1 MLRKNKLARIISLIL
16 ILSVM
21 TAVFDHISV
30 ESAASTGSVGYGE
43 TINGNIV
50 SADDVA
56 SGNDSWSGDG
66 SVRLSEGTLWWVQY
80 HNPLNGGSRTALEG
94 PAGSAPDKK
103 GVAYTASATSEYVY
117 YRTVGMRFTL
127 ENRSD
132 ESDIPTLDMNENSRV
147 WEKESVRFVDV
158 FLAGLGN
165 DVRQRTSALLESGPS
180 AGGRRRVSGSSL
192 VSKDITGSGG
202 VIESHYYISDF
213 LRRDSTGQIAQDCV
227 VGRLI
232 DLECD
237 GGTLPTGDWRI
248 YASHILEIMT
258 ATSQEQPN
266 GQIVLSNRRERYIRD
281 SSGVLVPDVRTT
293 LFDMREAAH
302 WASATNNEYLPAL
315 FNRYLRLQNE
325 RLIAPTVVVH
335 YYRIGTDPLSGTV
348 RRDVIQRTDGFGI
361 YNPIELDYSPVQG
374 ARPENLILI
383 LDDELFENSGV
394 IYDSYKGLMIFAGD
408 SPDVYAASGP
418 GGGRAAGFCTRFMV
432 SGSVAH
438 PSVTPMEIVDEA
450 GRSVSV
456 DTPYISVWVPLR
468 SGVRLSFMY
477 VTSDSDS
484 PVLVRDGGTMSLGM
498 GQEPFDGILS
508 RLAGDDAARDL
519 ADPLKTTDGAGYEL
533 AKGSPGETVKY
544 FYGTNGWDIERTA
557 ATQKSIRD
565 PGRTA
570 TELTLTGQARDGRR
584 YGVMGQGSG
593 ASPSFTADKYVTDVV
608 FYVKVVRKTAPI
620 ETRRLYVRYVPAS
633 GTTHILKD
641 VGPITIPAGSD
652 LDHVFTAD
660 RTIEYAGSTYKPAD
674 DPVGAARPL
683 LGVWT
688 RESDKFPNSYSRVT
702 NPANAGVYTVAQTEH
717 LGGERFKITIPADAR
732 EAMLFIP
739 CEEMVTVSAGADV
752 TVYYIKASKQNEY
765 TVLTTERKRLPVGY
779 YEEACAR
786 GTLGSEFLVRTEV
799 ADNRTGTHWTVVDDP
814 GSEEFGYLAIA
825 SQKQYDSLG
834 NGKYPD
840 LAGESGWTVQG
851 YSKRRTG
858 DSLRITVSLL
868 EGARAYEIF
877 VPCALKSGDNP
888 VSFYAVDASSGRLLM
903 KDPVATSFT
912 TGAESLIDISDCEEI
927 SVGQKIYV
935 ILGESL
941 ESEETYPYKTSAYAY
956 AGFMTTAVPSESSYS
971 ANIVKPTVMA
981 WDGTELSSTSDSLKT
996 RNVYINTGGLEIP
1009 SGNIIAVYLP
1019 YRTASK
1025 VNVFLLTDEA
1035 AGSDPTESAVAMGSF
1050 SVSRSY
1056 RIEETSA
1063 LTPDE
1068 GGTAG
1073 AGWFEFEVPDEICDS
1088 HGTSF
1093 FMADDEPVAIC
1104 HDDCCDGVL
1113 QRVGLCSVS
1122 CPLCDGTGIVSS
1134 HGRAGTMGARE
1145 KCSFCSGSGVW
1156 VTAMNYKVLGRDTA
1170 LNHYGTEVKHKCGRC
1185 GGTGF
1190 DTSLAEHAHET
1201 KNCPECNRNGK
1212 GPYPVCP
1219 VCNGRGETPYSTW
1232 ENSSYVDEN
1241 GTFWTTSTSVI
1252 RYRTCSICAGRG
1264 SYTCG
1269 TCDGSGHVDG
1279 DLCMNCHTERYYQL
1293 TGTTV
1298 YTIPSYGSGYNV
1310 TRRDICRSCG
1320 GKGLSLCGACN
1331 GSGWSKDHDETGHLL
1346 PCSRC
1351 GGYRYEAG
1359 GNAVYQSGVY
1369 VLTPKHWEY
1378 KKGSGE
1384 IACSCVS
1391 DRYTPDPDPAGW
1403 DRTYSRGGYTE
1414 YETDNGYV
1422 THRDNESFM
1431 YGGFYCKKCNAYILA
1446 AGFPAGAKLYYR
1458 KDKNGLVSLTVCG
1471 DLGREP
1477 SAATKLFNTQYR
1489 TVSFEEEP
1497 PGIIENH
1504 ASCGLTLLTAR
1515 SSYEAALKDTAHRT
1529 TVCRADPDE
1538 GAQPSSGT
1546 TVSAVG
1552 TIDEGSSVRMKVLVP
1567 NDSGTKATDV
1577 YILYTEWQDFS
1588 MPDPQPRVEP
1598 PEPYEKMQDV
1608 VLTDTDTDACS
1619 IRIVAGENGGVIY
1632 DPSLSIPSTRNLRLE
1647 AKGKKYLFDMTMSNT
1662 VGVVEVP
1669 VTVRYPYAF
1678 YESVAAYRRGDDPVV
1693 SGYAERRVTVVRP
1706 YSYWTVEKFAVW
1718 SLKEAGASTNVLRA
1732 APSGYE
1738 RIVALPESGTAPDF
1752 SVERRGGL
1760 ADHIPNMPSEE
1771 GLVLTVDG
1779 FYADIFRNGA
1789 APPLPELDEGYAQ
1802 HLAYDAVP
1810 ELTVLDD
1817 TLVFEGKV
1825 ILGDDAL
1832 LQGHTSQGYTSQ
1844 GYTSQGYTSQG
1855 YSSSGSP
1862 GKTAGPTG
1870 FLPGEGELLTFYSA
1884 DRKIPVT
1891 KPNGTY
1897 PVITATVYY
1906 TLVPGSVGFNDQT
1919 KYRSTGAPASI
1930 VVQTPVYIRGSLSM
1944 TDPSLAQNKAQGN
1957 SQNTTQNTTQYS
1969 LQNTTQTPLQ
1979 GTEVSGQSNVI
1990 YVQQKDADTSQ
2001 IWAVLGEEREY
2012 EGYDPAKASQTFC
2025 TCDLFASLTNTA
2037 DASHPHLSYPG
2048 YGVRTFDSDIY
2059 TPAPGE
2065 LPYNRIS
2072 SDIRIV
2078 VDRSVRG
2085 GQISWDPDF
2094 IENYADIVL
2103 EAGEWMSV
2111 PADTV
2116 IRFIV
2121 PRNTPEGRHY
2131 ITFAS
2136 VATNKE
2142 DPEDTLST
2150 AMEIANTYYLS
2161 HAVYD
2166 RKFFNVVGRLWGLAL
2181 ESVSQGKKNTVHC
2194 GIGAIS
2200 SVLQGDNT
2208 LDGDI
2213 SVRSNTLTPG
2223 ENGTENECTGIDGIR
2238 KTGVG
2243 DRSAAG
2249 LVLSDP
2255 PGSFFPATEKE
2266 GIRAGVTAHFS
2277 IISDGVRA
2285 NHEILNGG
2293 LFMSSKVYFVPYDS
2307 ETGDLLRDEAVETD
2321 LWYDSG
2327 PYTGKPGLALFEPEI
2342 EFDTD
2347 SYSTDV
2353 DRTRDEIITGFSI
2366 FIPAGLRATVK
2377 GALANTPYSV
2387 GFTSNDSVWLKN
2399 GTIVIT
2405 FDPKVTY
2412 RIADRTVTVGYDCGP
2427 ADMWKLEGYRESD
2440 GFRKGDVLAFN
2451 SSSDI
2456 RDAFFVD
2463 HLN

>member
-1 MLRKNKLARIISLIL
+1 MLRRNKLTRIIAMIL
-16 ILSVM
+16 ISSVV
-21 TAVFDHISV
+21 TTVFDHMGVST
-30 ESAASTGSVGYGE
+30 SAASGAGIYGE
-43 TINGNIV
+43 TIDGNIV
-50 SADDVA
+50 SADDRT
-56 SGNDSWSGDG
+56 SGRDIWSGDG
-66 SVRLSEGTLWWVQY
+66 NVRLSEGTLWWIQY
-80 HNPLNGGSRTALEG
+80 HNPLNSGSRTSVEG
-94 PAGSAPDKK
+94 QVRTADGR
-103 GVAYTASATSEYVY
+103 GVLAFTASESSEYVY
-117 YRTVGMRFTL
+117 YRTVGMRFTI
-127 ENRSD
+127 EKQSD
-132 ESDIPTLDMNENSRV
+132 TEDIPTLEMDVNSRV

-158 FLAGLGN
+158 FLEGVAGA
-165 DVRQRTSALLESGPS
+165 VKQRTSDLTGGGPF
-180 AGGRRRVSGSSL
+180 AGGRRRVSDSVL
-192 VSKDITGSGG
+192 VSKDSTGSGG
-202 VIESHYYISDF
+202 VIESHYYVSNF
-213 LRRDSTGQIAQDCV
+213 LRRDNTGKIEADCV
-227 VGRLI
+227 VGQLI
-232 DLECD
+232 DLECN
-237 GGTLPTGDWRI
+237 GGTLSTGDWRI

-266 GQIVLSNRRERYIRD
+266 GQIVLSNRRERYVRD
-281 SSGVLVPDVRTT
+281 GSGALVPDVRTT
-293 LFDMREAAH
+293 LVDARDAAN
-302 WASATNNEYLPAL
+302 WSTATNDGYLPAL
-315 FNRYLRLQNE
+315 FNRYLRLENE
-325 RLIAPTVVVH
+325 RLITPTVVVH
-335 YYRIGTDPLSGTV
+335 YYRSGTNPVSGTV
-348 RRDVIQRTDGFGI
+348 RSESFKPGDGFSLF
-361 YNPIELDYSPVQG
+361 NPIPLSYSAPLNL
-374 ARPENLILI
+374 RPDNLSLV
-383 LDDELFENSGV
+383 LEDGLFKDPGTV
-394 IYDSYKGLMIFAGD
+394 YDSYKGLMIFAGD
-408 SPDVYAASGP
+408 SPDVYEAGVPGSSGS
-418 GGGRAAGFCTRFMV
+418 AGFRTRFRV
-432 SGSVAH
+432 SGSAAH
-438 PSVTPMEIVDEA
+438 PLIIPSEIVDGD
-450 GRSVSV
+450 GRSVNAEI
-456 DTPYISVWVPLR
+456 PYISVWVPLR
-468 SGVRLSFMY
+468 YSVKLSCMY
-477 VTSDSDS
+477 VTSDSER
-484 PVLVRDGGTMSLGM
+484 PVLVRNIGEVSIGVGPD
-498 GQEPFDGILS
+498 PFTDVIS
-508 RLAGDDAARDL
+508 RLTGEEAAGEL
-519 ADPLKTTDGAGYEL
+519 ADPLRTSDGAGYEI
-533 AKGSPGETVKY
+533 AKGSTDEIVKY
-544 FYGTNGWDIERTA
+544 FFGTNGWDIEKSAPTGL
-557 ATQKSIRD
+557 SIRD
-565 PGRTA
+565 PERTA
-570 TELTLTGQARDGRR
+570 AELALTGQAHDGRR

-593 ASPSFTADKYVTDVV
+593 TRPVFTNDKYVTDIV
-608 FYVKVVRKTAPI
+608 FYVKVTRKTAPI
-620 ETRRLYVRYVPAS
+620 ETRKLYVRYVPAS
-633 GTTHILKD
+633 GPTHILKD
-641 VGPITIPAGSD
+641 VGPVSIPTGGD
-652 LDHVFTAD
+652 LKIVFEAD
-660 RTIEYAGSTYKPAD
+660 RTLEYAGGTYRPAD
-674 DPVGAARPL
+674 DPAGAARPL

-688 RESDKFPNSYSRVT
+688 KEDGKFPNSYSRVSS
-702 NPANAGVYTVAQTEH
+702 PANAGVYTVAQTRH
-717 LGGERFKITIPADAR
+717 LGATRFEITVPESAR
-732 EAMLFIP
+732 EAMIFIP
-739 CEEMVTVSAGADV
+739 CEENVTVSAGADV
-752 TVYYIKASKQNEY
+752 TIYYIKSSVQNGY
-765 TVLTTERKRLPVGY
+765 TVLTTERKSLPVGY

-786 GTLGSEFLVRTEV
+786 GTPESEFLLRTEV

-814 GSEEFGYLAIA
+814 GAGEYGFLAVA
-825 SQKQYDSLG
+825 SQKQNESLG
-834 NGKYPD
+834 GERYPD
-840 LAGESGWTVQG
+840 LTGESGWTVRG
-851 YSKRRTG
+851 YSLRRTG
-858 DSLRITVSLL
+858 DTLRITVSLS

-877 VPCALKSGDNP
+877 VPCTLKSGDNP
-888 VSFYAVDASSGRLLM
+888 VRFYAVDATNGRLLM

-927 SVGQKIYV
+927 SVGQKTYV
-935 ILGESL
+935 ILGEEL
-941 ESEETYPYKTSAYAY
+941 ESEEAYPYKTSAYAY

-971 ANIVKPTVMA
+971 SNIVRPTVMA
-981 WDGTELSSTSDSLKT
+981 WDGTELSATSDLLKT
-996 RNVYINTGGLEIP
+996 RNVYISTGGLEIP

-1056 RIEETSA
+1056 RIDETSA

-1093 FMADDEPVAIC
+1093 FMADEEPVAIC

-1170 LNHYGTEVKHKCGRC
+1170 LSHYGTEVKHKCGRC

-1252 RYRTCSICAGRG
+1252 RYRTCQICGG
-1264 SYTCG
+1264 SGSFTCG

-1346 PCSRC
+1346 PCTNC

-1359 GNAVYQSGVY
+1359 GNVIYQSGVY
-1369 VLTPKHWEY
+1369 VLSPKHWEY

-1391 DRYTPDPDPAGW
+1391 DRYIADPDPAGW

-1497 PGIIENH
+1497 PGIVENH

-1529 TVCRADPDE
+1529 TVSRVGDPGVMTE
-1538 GAQPSSGT
+1538 QANAVMS
-1546 TVSAVG
+1546 VG
-1552 TIDEGSSVRMKVLVP
+1552 TGRHDEETVVRMKVFVP
-1567 NDSGTKATDV
+1567 SDLGTKATDV
-1577 YILYTEWQDFS
+1577 YILYTEWQAFS

-1608 VLTDTDTDACS
+1608 VLTDMDTDACS
-1619 IRIVAGENGGVIY
+1619 VRITAGENGGVIY
-1632 DPSLSIPSTRNLRLE
+1632 DPSLSIPSARNLRLE

-1678 YESVAAYRRGDDPVV
+1678 YESAAAYRRGDEPIV

-1738 RIVALPESGTAPDF
+1738 RIVASPGSGTAPDF
-1752 SVERRGGL
+1752 SVERLGGL

-1771 GLVLTVDG
+1771 QLVLTVDG

-1789 APPLPELDEGYAQ
+1789 APPVPELDEGYAQ
-1802 HLAYDAVP
+1802 QLAYGSVP

-1825 ILGDDAL
+1825 ILGDNAT
-1832 LQGHTSQGYTSQ
+1832 LQGQTSQGYTSTGQ
-1844 GYTSQGYTSQG
+1844 TSPE
-1855 YSSSGSP
+1855 YSSSGSQ
-1862 GKTAGPTG
+1862 GKTEGPTG

-1906 TLVPGSVGFNDQT
+1906 TLVPGSVGFNDET
-1919 KYRSTGAPASI
+1919 KYRSTGIPAPV
-1930 VVQTPVYIRGSLSM
+1930 VVQTPVYVRGSLSM
-1944 TDPSLAQNKAQGN
+1944 TDPSN
-1957 SQNTTQNTTQYS
+1957 
-1969 LQNTTQTPLQ
+1969 

-2001 IWAVLGEEREY
+2001 IWAVLGEERDY

-2059 TPAPGE
+2059 TPVPGE

-2094 IENYADIVL
+2094 IENYADVVL

-2111 PADTV
+2111 PADTE

-2136 VATNKE
+2136 VAANKE

-2181 ESVSQGKKNTVHC
+2181 ESVS
-2194 GIGAIS
+2194 
-2200 SVLQGDNT
+2200 
-2208 LDGDI
+2208 
-2213 SVRSNTLTPG
+2213 PG
-2223 ENGTENECTGIDGIR
+2223 EKGTENECTGIDGIR

-2249 LVLSDP
+2249 LLLSDP

-2377 GALANTPYSV
+2377 GALANTPHSV

-2399 GTIVIT
+2399 GAIVIA

-2427 ADMWKLEGYRESD
+2427 ADMWKLEGYRESS
-2440 GFRKGDVLAFN
+2440 GFRKGDILAFDC
-2451 SSSDI
+2451 SSDI